1 MKEGKNAFLF
11 IYLNHDFSI
20 GGHFISFINRLDTL
34 VSFTCAFILFHIVNF
49 FFHINKRV
57 VNDRIK

>member
-1 MKEGKNAFLF
+1 MPSFLF
-11 IYLNHDFSI
+11 ALIMTLVLGDDL
-20 GGHFISFINRLDTL
+20 ISFINRLDRL